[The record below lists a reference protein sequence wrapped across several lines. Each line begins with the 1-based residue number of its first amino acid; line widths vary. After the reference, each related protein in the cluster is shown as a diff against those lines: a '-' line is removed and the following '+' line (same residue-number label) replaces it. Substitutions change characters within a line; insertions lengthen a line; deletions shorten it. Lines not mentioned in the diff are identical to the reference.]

1 MVQKLNV
8 QQLFIDSEAIVMGVL
23 NLTPDSFYDGGKYT
37 TEKQWMQRAETI
49 LEEGGQIIDLGA
61 VSTRPGAR
69 VPEISDEKQ
78 RLIPALKQIRKE
90 FPTAILSVDTF
101 RSEIAKMAVDEG
113 ADMINDVSAGNMDN
127 KMLKTISQLDVTY
140 ILMHMQG
147 VPSNMQQRPYYQNV
161 IEDIIDFFRDKIKE
175 LNAMGFDD
183 IILDPGLGFGK
194 TISHNYRIIKN
205 LRAFAV
211 MGYPVL
217 VGLSRKSMITK
228 VLNLPSEKALN
239 GTTVMNTIALMN
251 GARILRVHDVKEAVE
266 AAALYKL
273 TINA

>member
-1 MVQKLNV
+1 
-8 QQLFIDSEAIVMGVL
+8 
-23 NLTPDSFYDGGKYT
+23 
-37 TEKQWMQRAETI
+37 
-49 LEEGGQIIDLGA
+49 
-61 VSTRPGAR
+61 
-69 VPEISDEKQ
+69 
-78 RLIPALKQIRKE
+78 
-90 FPTAILSVDTF
+90 
-101 RSEIAKMAVDEG
+101 MAVDEG